1 MNQPNA
7 RIIVIGAGVTG
18 SLIEQLLEQNPGAE
32 IITLD
37 EAQSRGL
44 VPNKILFPIE
54 NRRSILPAMCF
65 PELVFDEGKK
75 RKSWEP
81 VTFPKNKN
89 KKRR

>member
-7 RIIVIGAGVTG
+7 RIIVIGGGANEG
-18 SLIEQLLEQNPGAE
+18 LIALLQERNPGAE
-32 IITLD
+32 VITLD

-44 VPNKILFPIE
+44 VPNEVIFPIE
-54 NRRSILPAMCF
+54 NRRSIIPAMCF
-65 PELVFDEGKK
+65 PEVVFDEGKK

-81 VTFPKNKN
+81 VNFPRNKN